1 MSKSL
6 QYLKVLEAMKTA
18 NGPVTVSAIKA
29 IDGIVAGRLS
39 TYLWEIKKYTGCSV
53 LSNRDGRTVVSYELI
68 DSGVVPTPKPKVA
81 KVAKP
86 KVAKVAKPKVAKAV
100 KPKVAKPKVA
110 KVVKPKV
117 AKVVKPKVAK
127 VVKDD
132 LIGMRGAYA
141 KDSTIFDALSE
152 IESSVREFED
162 RSFAQDY
169 VRTL

>member
-53 LSNRDGRTVVSYELI
+53 ISNRDGRTVVSYELI
-68 DSGVVPTPKPKVA
+68 DSGVVPTPKLKVA
-81 KVAKP
+81 
-86 KVAKVAKPKVAKAV
+86 KVAKAV

-110 KVVKPKV
+110 KAVKPKVAKV

>member
-53 LSNRDGRTVVSYELI
+53 ISNRDGRTVVSYELI
-68 DSGVVPTPKPKVA
+68 DGGVVPTPKL
-81 KVAKP
+81 

-100 KPKVAKPKVA
+100 KPKVAKPKVAKVVKPKVA

>member
-53 LSNRDGRTVVSYELI
+53 ISNRDGRTVVSYELI
-68 DSGVVPTPKPKVA
+68 DSGVVPTPKL
-81 KVAKP
+81 
-86 KVAKVAKPKVAKAV
+86 KVAKVAKPKVAKA
-100 KPKVAKPKVA
+100 
-110 KVVKPKV
+110 VKPKV

>member
-53 LSNRDGRTVVSYELI
+53 ISNRDGRTVVSYELI
-68 DSGVVPTPKPKVA
+68 DSGVVPTPKLKVA

-86 KVAKVAKPKVAKAV
+86 KVAKVA
-100 KPKVAKPKVA
+100 KVAKPKVA

>member
-53 LSNRDGRTVVSYELI
+53 ISNRDGRTVVSYELI
-68 DSGVVPTPKPKVA
+68 DSGVVPTPKLKVA

-86 KVAKVAKPKVAKAV
+86 KVAKVAK
-100 KPKVAKPKVA
+100 VAKPKVA
-110 KVVKPKV
+110 KVVKPKVAKV

>member
-53 LSNRDGRTVVSYELI
+53 ISNRDGRTVVSYELI
-68 DSGVVPTPKPKVA
+68 DSGVVPTPKLKVA

-86 KVAKVAKPKVAKAV
+86 KVAKVAKVAKPKVAKAV
-100 KPKVAKPKVA
+100 KPKVA
-110 KVVKPKV
+110 KV

>member
-53 LSNRDGRTVVSYELI
+53 ISNRDGRTVVSYELI

-81 KVAKP
+81 KAVKP
-86 KVAKVAKPKVAKAV
+86 KVAKPKVAKAV
-100 KPKVAKPKVA
+100 KPKVA
-110 KVVKPKV
+110 KV

>member
-53 LSNRDGRTVVSYELI
+53 ISNRDGRTVVSYELI
-68 DSGVVPTPKPKVA
+68 DSGVVPTPKL
-81 KVAKP
+81 

-110 KVVKPKV
+110 KAVKPKVAKV

>member
-53 LSNRDGRTVVSYELI
+53 ISNRDGRTVVSYELI
-68 DSGVVPTPKPKVA
+68 DSGVVPTPKL
-81 KVAKP
+81 

-100 KPKVAKPKVA
+100 KPKVA
-110 KVVKPKV
+110 KV

>member
-53 LSNRDGRTVVSYELI
+53 ISNRDGRTVVSYELI
-68 DSGVVPTPKPKVA
+68 DSGVVPTPKL
-81 KVAKP
+81 

-110 KVVKPKV
+110 KAVKPKVAKVAKV

>member
-1 MSKSL
+1 M
-6 QYLKVLEAMKTA
+6 
-18 NGPVTVSAIKA
+18 
-29 IDGIVAGRLS
+29 
-39 TYLWEIKKYTGCSV
+39 
-53 LSNRDGRTVVSYELI
+53 SYELI
-68 DSGVVPTPKPKVA
+68 DSGVVPTPKL
-81 KVAKP
+81 

-110 KVVKPKV
+110 KAVKPKV

>member
-6 QYLKVLEAMKTA
+6 QYLKDLEAMKTA

-68 DSGVVPTPKPKVA
+68 DSGVVPTPKLKVAKVAKPKVAKVA

-86 KVAKVAKPKVAKAV
+86 KVAKVAKPTAAKVA
-100 KPKVAKPKVA
+100 KVAKPN
-110 KVVKPKV
+110 
-117 AKVVKPKVAK
+117 VAK

-132 LIGMRGAYA
+132 LIGVRGAYA
-141 KDSTIFDALSE
+141 KDSTVFDALSE
-152 IESSVREFED
+152 IESSVRDFED

>member
-53 LSNRDGRTVVSYELI
+53 ISNRDGRTVVSYELI
-68 DSGVVPTPKPKVA
+68 DSGVVPTPKLKVAKVA

-86 KVAKVAKPKVAKAV
+86 KVAKVA
-100 KPKVAKPKVA
+100 KVAKPKVA

>member
-53 LSNRDGRTVVSYELI
+53 ISNRDGRTVVSYELI
-68 DSGVVPTPKPKVA
+68 DSGVVPTPKL
-81 KVAKP
+81 

>member
-53 LSNRDGRTVVSYELI
+53 ISNRDGRTVVSYELI
-68 DSGVVPTPKPKVA
+68 DGGVVPTPKPKVA

-86 KVAKVAKPKVAKAV
+86 KVAKVAKPKVA
-100 KPKVAKPKVA
+100 
-110 KVVKPKV
+110 
-117 AKVVKPKVAK
+117 KPKVAK

>member
-39 TYLWEIKKYTGCSV
+39 TYLWDIKKYTGCSV
-53 LSNRDGRTVVSYELI
+53 ISNRDGRTVVSYELI
-68 DSGVVPTPKPKVA
+68 DSGVVPTPKLKVA

-86 KVAKVAKPKVAKAV
+86 KVAKVA
-100 KPKVAKPKVA
+100 KVAKPKVA

>member
-68 DSGVVPTPKPKVA
+68 DSGVVPTPKLKVA

-86 KVAKVAKPKVAKAV
+86 KVAKVAKPKVAKVV
-100 KPKVAKPKVA
+100 KPTAAKVA
-110 KVVKPKV
+110 KV
-117 AKVVKPKVAK
+117 AKPKVAK

-132 LIGMRGAYA
+132 LIGVRGAYA
-141 KDSTIFDALSE
+141 KDSAVFDALSE
-152 IESSVREFED
+152 IESSVRDFED

>member
-53 LSNRDGRTVVSYELI
+53 ISNRDGRTVVSYELI
-68 DSGVVPTPKPKVA
+68 DSGVVPTPKL
-81 KVAKP
+81 

-110 KVVKPKV
+110 KAVKPKVAKAVKPKV

>member
-1 MSKSL
+1 M
-6 QYLKVLEAMKTA
+6 
-18 NGPVTVSAIKA
+18 
-29 IDGIVAGRLS
+29 
-39 TYLWEIKKYTGCSV
+39 
-53 LSNRDGRTVVSYELI
+53 
-68 DSGVVPTPKPKVA
+68 
-81 KVAKP
+81 
-86 KVAKVAKPKVAKAV
+86 
-100 KPKVAKPKVA
+100 
-110 KVVKPKV
+110 KPKV

>member
-53 LSNRDGRTVVSYELI
+53 ISNRDGRTVVSYELI
-68 DSGVVPTPKPKVA
+68 DSGVVPTPKL
-81 KVAKP
+81 

-110 KVVKPKV
+110 KAVKPKV

>member
-53 LSNRDGRTVVSYELI
+53 ISNRDGRTVVSYELI
-68 DSGVVPTPKPKVA
+68 DSGVVPTPKLKVA

-86 KVAKVAKPKVAKAV
+86 KVA
-100 KPKVAKPKVA
+100 
-110 KVVKPKV
+110 KV

>member
-68 DSGVVPTPKPKVA
+68 DSGVVPTPKLKVA

-86 KVAKVAKPKVAKAV
+86 KVAKPKVAKAV
-100 KPKVAKPKVA
+100 KPKG
-110 KVVKPKV
+110 

>member
-53 LSNRDGRTVVSYELI
+53 ISNRDGRTVVSYELI

-81 KVAKP
+81 KAV
-86 KVAKVAKPKVAKAV
+86 KPKVAKAV
-100 KPKVAKPKVA
+100 KPKVAKPKVAKVVKPKVA

>member
-53 LSNRDGRTVVSYELI
+53 ISNRDGRTVVSYELI
-68 DSGVVPTPKPKVA
+68 DSGVVPTPKLKVA

-86 KVAKVAKPKVAKAV
+86 KVAKVAK
-100 KPKVAKPKVA
+100 VAKPKVA
-110 KVVKPKV
+110 KAVKPKV

>member
-53 LSNRDGRTVVSYELI
+53 ISNRDGRTVVSYELI
-68 DSGVVPTPKPKVA
+68 DGGVVPTPKPKVA

-86 KVAKVAKPKVAKAV
+86 KVAKVAKPKVV
-100 KPKVAKPKVA
+100 KPKVA
-110 KVVKPKV
+110 KVVKPKVAKVAKV

>member
-53 LSNRDGRTVVSYELI
+53 ISNRDGRTVVSYELI
-68 DSGVVPTPKPKVA
+68 DGGVVPTPKL
-81 KVAKP
+81 

-110 KVVKPKV
+110 KAVKPKV

>member
-53 LSNRDGRTVVSYELI
+53 ISNRDGRTVVSYELI

-81 KVAKP
+81 K
-86 KVAKVAKPKVAKAV
+86 AV
-100 KPKVAKPKVA
+100 KPKVA
-110 KVVKPKV
+110 KV

>member
-53 LSNRDGRTVVSYELI
+53 ISNRDGRTVVSYELI
-68 DSGVVPTPKPKVA
+68 DSGVVPTPKLKVA

-86 KVAKVAKPKVAKAV
+86 KVAKVAKPKVAKPKVAKAV
-100 KPKVAKPKVA
+100 KPKVA
-110 KVVKPKV
+110 KV

>member
-53 LSNRDGRTVVSYELI
+53 ISNRDGRTVVSYELI
-68 DSGVVPTPKPKVA
+68 DSGVVPTPKL
-81 KVAKP
+81 

-110 KVVKPKV
+110 KAVKPKV
-117 AKVVKPKVAK
+117 AKVAK
-127 VVKDD
+127 VVKP
-132 LIGMRGAYA
+132 
-141 KDSTIFDALSE
+141 
-152 IESSVREFED
+152 
-162 RSFAQDY
+162 
-169 VRTL
+169 

>member
-68 DSGVVPTPKPKVA
+68 DSGVVPTPKL
-81 KVAKP
+81 

-110 KVVKPKV
+110 KAVKPKVAKV

>member
-68 DSGVVPTPKPKVA
+68 DSGVVPTPKLKVAKVAKPKVAKVA

-86 KVAKVAKPKVAKAV
+86 KVAKVAKPTAA
-100 KPKVAKPKVA
+100 KVA
-110 KVVKPKV
+110 KV
-117 AKVVKPKVAK
+117 AKPKVAK

-132 LIGMRGAYA
+132 LIGVRGAYA
-141 KDSTIFDALSE
+141 KDSAVFDALSE
-152 IESSVREFED
+152 IESSVRDFED